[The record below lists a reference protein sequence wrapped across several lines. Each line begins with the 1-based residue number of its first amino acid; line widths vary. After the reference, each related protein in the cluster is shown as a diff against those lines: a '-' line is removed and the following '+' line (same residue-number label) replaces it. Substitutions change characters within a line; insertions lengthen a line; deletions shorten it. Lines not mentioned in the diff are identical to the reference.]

1 MELDLNSQVL
11 FSFYI
16 DGNAENRILE
26 KIGLHIPQETESFQE
41 FTKKIGNNEQALKEH
56 LSKNH

>member
-1 MELDLNSQVL
+1 MSYCSD
-11 FSFYI
+11 I
-16 DGNAENRILE
+16 TKNRILE

-41 FTKKIGNNEQALKEH
+41 FTMRIGNNEQALKEH